1 MASAE
6 KETKSNCDRNSS
18 IRIIALHKLYQ
29 DDGISYYP
37 SKSTSIFEQGS
48 AGSGTY
54 NNGFL
59 SRNGAKLQMLN
70 TLKRTLRLLSETAEV
85 CNCYYIHI
93 S

>member
-6 KETKSNCDRNSS
+6 KETKSNCDRNNS

-54 NNGFL
+54 NNSFL
-59 SRNGAKLQMLN
+59 NR
-70 TLKRTLRLLSETAEV
+70 RTQPIAQSKTKKKFLFF
-85 CNCYYIHI
+85 
-93 S
+93 

>member
-6 KETKSNCDRNSS
+6 KETKSNCDRNNS

-59 SRNGAKLQMLN
+59 SRKNSANGKSNLK
-70 TLKRTLRLLSETAEV
+70 LKRNS
-85 CNCYYIHI
+85 YFF
-93 S
+93 